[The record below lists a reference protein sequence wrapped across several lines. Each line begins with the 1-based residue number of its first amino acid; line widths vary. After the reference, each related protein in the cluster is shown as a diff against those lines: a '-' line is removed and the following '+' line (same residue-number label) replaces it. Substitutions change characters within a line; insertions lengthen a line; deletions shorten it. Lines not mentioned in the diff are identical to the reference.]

1 MPLAMMNAIRE
12 SPWALE
18 LISQSGVSMLET
30 SGAWGFLGK
39 ELRRVCPEEP
49 GSSTLAAR
57 FPFSCLHPDDL
68 VRVKESLEKLI
79 SGILPSYNDQLRF
92 ILPDGATLW
101 LALSFYLLKG
111 DDAGEQNFFI
121 IQENNVSDLVAAR
134 DEIKERLLEIES
146 LKSLLTAIN
155 KSLDFNDT
163 ISTIIDHLHH
173 MIPFDKAS
181 VQLLDGGCLRIIGG
195 YGYSEEQLKDL
206 CFTLGPLT
214 TPSARAVASRRPIVC
229 NDVERDFKGF
239 VKVDPEIEIRS
250 WLGIP
255 LVFEGKAIGLFALD
269 SVKKDFY
276 THQHVRLA
284 SSVAEHLALAIIN
297 ARKHT
302 LIKAEART
310 DKLTGLANRYGLETI
325 GQELFSKATSEDK
338 PLGLLMLDID
348 HFKVVNDSFGH
359 SYGDQVLRRI
369 ATEIQRNLRSDDYPV
384 RYGGEEFLILLPDTS
399 TREALVV
406 AERLRE
412 SIALLTMGDKRKFPT
427 VSIGIFS
434 GVPSYTELL
443 HEFVRR
449 ADLALYASKE
459 AGRNRCRVWT
469 PSPEYFSK

>member
-1 MPLAMMNAIRE
+1 MNAIRE
-12 SPWALE
+12 SPWASD
-18 LISQSGVSMLET
+18 LISQSGISMIET

-39 ELRRVCPEEP
+39 ELRKVSP
-49 GSSTLAAR
+49 GESESSLLAAR

-68 VRVKESLEKLI
+68 VRAKDALEKLI
-79 SGILPSYNDQLRF
+79 AGTLANYSDQLRF
-92 ILPDGATLW
+92 ILPDGNVLW
-101 LALSFYLLKG
+101 LSLSIQLLKG
-111 DDAGEQNFFI
+111 DSDGGYSYFI
-121 IQENNVSDLVAAR
+121 IRETNVTDLVAAR

-173 MIPFDKAS
+173 IIPFDKAS
-181 VQLLDGGCLRIIGG
+181 VQLLEGGCLRVIGG
-195 YGYSEEQLKDL
+195 YGYSENQLKDL
-206 CFTLGPLT
+206 CFPMGPLT
-214 TPSARAVASRRPIVC
+214 TPSSRAVASRRPIVC
-229 NDVERDFKGF
+229 NDVEKDFEGF
-239 VKVDPEIEIRS
+239 VQIDSDIEIRS

-255 LVFEGKAIGLFALD
+255 LVFEDKSIGLFALD
-269 SVKKDFY
+269 SVQKDFY

-310 DKLTGLANRYGLETI
+310 DKLTSLANRYGLETI
-325 GQELFSKATSEDK
+325 GQELFSQAASGDKA
-338 PLGLLMLDID
+338 LGLLMLDID
-348 HFKVVNDSFGH
+348 HFKAVNDSFGH
-359 SYGDQVLRRI
+359 TYGDQVLRRI
-369 ATEIQRNLRSDDYPV
+369 ASEIQRSLRGDDYPV
-384 RYGGEEFLILLPDTS
+384 RYGGEEFLVLLPDTS

-412 SIALLTMGDKRKFPT
+412 GIARLSMGDKRSFPT

-443 HEFVRR
+443 HEFIRR
-449 ADLALYASKE
+449 ADLALYEAKE

>member
-1 MPLAMMNAIRE
+1 MMNAIRE
-12 SPWALE
+12 SPWALA
-18 LISQSGVSMLET
+18 LISLSGISLLET
-30 SGAWGFLGK
+30 SGSWGFLGK
-39 ELRRVCPEEP
+39 ELRTVCPEEQEFSNP
-49 GSSTLAAR
+49 DAK
-57 FPFSCLHPDDL
+57 FPFSRIHPDDAA
-68 VRVKESLEKLI
+68 RTKEAIEKLI
-79 SGILPSYNDQLRF
+79 AGTKTSYSDQLRF
-92 ILPDGATLW
+92 ILPNGSILW
-101 LALSFYLLKG
+101 LALSFQILKG
-111 DDAGEQNFFI
+111 DSDSGYSFLI
-121 IQENNVSDLVAAR
+121 IRETNVTDLVDAR

-181 VQLLDGGCLRIIGG
+181 VQLLDGSCLRVISG
-195 YGYSEEQLKDL
+195 YGYAEEQLKGL
-206 CFTLGPLT
+206 CFPIDVLT
-214 TPSARAVASRRPIVC
+214 SPSSRAVYSRRPIVC
-229 NDVERDFKGF
+229 NDVEKDFEGF
-239 VKVDPEIEIRS
+239 IKVDSDIEIRS

-255 LVFEGKAIGLFALD
+255 LVFEDKPIGLLALD
-269 SVKKDFY
+269 SVKKGFY
-276 THQHVRLA
+276 THQHVRIA
-284 SSVAEHLALAIIN
+284 SSVAEHLALAIVN

-325 GQELFSKATSEDK
+325 GQEFFSKAASDDK

-359 SYGDQVLRRI
+359 NYGDQVLRSI
-369 ATEIQRNLRSDDYPV
+369 ASEIQRSLRSDDYPV

-412 SIALLTMGDKRKFPT
+412 NIACLTLSDKRDFPT

-434 GVPSYTELL
+434 GIPSYTEVL
-443 HEFVRR
+443 HEFIQR
-449 ADLALYASKE
+449 ADLALYEAKE